1 MANNL
6 KKLKALLSPAE
17 QRRAYLLLLMIL
29 IMAILDTV
37 GVASIMPFMNV
48 LGDPGMVESN
58 RWLGLIYNRLGFT
71 SPESF
76 LFFLGFVVFI
86 SLISS
91 ILFKALTQY
100 ALTRFTHMR
109 NFSLS
114 CYLFRGYLGRPY
126 TWFLNRHSADL
137 GKSILSEVG
146 QVINGTLIPMMQLIA
161 HGSVAVFLIVLLIL
175 VDPVLALVVSL
186 VLGLSYALIYMSI
199 QKYLSRI
206 GRDRVLANKE
216 RFQVAQEALG
226 GIKEVKI
233 FGRESAFYS
242 RFANPSLR
250 FARHQTSNTI
260 AAQMPKYLLEIIAFG
275 GILLIALFLFK
286 SHGNFNRVLPLLAVY
301 AFAGYRLLPALQ
313 AVYSHASKLRFGMPA
328 LDILYQDIQEIRKNE
343 KQKKNFDP
351 APLVPSD
358 SIILQ
363 NINFTYPGAHLPA
376 IQNLNINISVNSTI
390 GLVGSTGSGKTTT
403 VDIILG
409 LLHPQHGQMLVD
421 GKPIFKN
428 DGFGADLTA
437 FDTLRAWQK
446 ALGYVPQHIY
456 LADDTV
462 AANIAFGI
470 PPEDIDMNAIIKA
483 AKIAEMHK
491 FVSNDL
497 SKGYETLVGER
508 GVRLSGGQRQRIGIA
523 RALYHNP
530 AVLIFDEATS
540 ALDNVTEKAV
550 MEAISN
556 LSKAKTIILIAHRL
570 STVEECDCI
579 YVIDHGELA
588 AYGTFS
594 ELMNTNEEFRRMA
607 TTIEN
612 ENQQSKSNT

>member
-1 MANNL
+1 MTIL
-6 KKLKALLSPAE
+6 KKIKALLSPAE

-58 RWLGLIYNRLGFT
+58 RWLGVIYNRLGFT

-86 SLISS
+86 TLIFS

-100 ALTRFTHMR
+100 ALIRFTHMR

-114 CYLFRGYLGRPY
+114 CHLFQGYLGRPY

-146 QVINGTLIPMMQLIA
+146 QVINGVLMPMMQLIA
-161 HGSVAVFLIVLLIL
+161 HGSVAVFLIVLLII
-175 VDPVLALVVSL
+175 VDPVLAVVVTL
-186 VLGLSYALIYMSI
+186 VLGGSYALIYMSI
-199 QKYLSRI
+199 QRYLLRI

-242 RFANPSLR
+242 RYVNPSRR
-250 FARHQTSNTI
+250 FARHQASSAI
-260 AAQMPKYLLEIIAFG
+260 ISQMPRYLLEIIAFG
-275 GILLIALFLFK
+275 GMLLIALYLFK

-313 AVYSHASKLRFGMPA
+313 AVYLHVSKLRFGMPA
-328 LDILYQDIQEIRKNE
+328 LDILYQDMQEIRQNE
-343 KQKKNFDP
+343 KPKKRVDP
-351 APLVPSD
+351 EPLAPKD

-363 NINFTYPGAHLPA
+363 NINYTYPGANFSALE
-376 IQNLNINISVNSTI
+376 NLNISIPANSTI

-428 DGFGADLTA
+428 DGLGCLTELE
-437 FDTLRAWQK
+437 TLRAWQK

-483 AKIAEMHK
+483 AKIAELHE
-491 FVSNDL
+491 FVSNEL
-497 SKGYETLVGER
+497 SKDYKTLVGER

-523 RALYHNP
+523 RALYHDP

-556 LSKAKTIILIAHRL
+556 LGKAKTIILIAHRL

-588 AYGTFS
+588 AHGTFS

-612 ENQQSKSNT
+612 ENQHSKSNT